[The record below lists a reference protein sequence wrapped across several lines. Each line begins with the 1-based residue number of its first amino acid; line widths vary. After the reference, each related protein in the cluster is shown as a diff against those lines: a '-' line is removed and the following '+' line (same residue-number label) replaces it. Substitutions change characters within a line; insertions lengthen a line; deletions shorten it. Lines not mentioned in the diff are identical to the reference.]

1 MGRAA
6 KGVRVMRVGDDSK
19 VVAFTR
25 AEHDDN
31 AETEKV
37 EQLTEEQA
45 KKAEEEAAIE
55 EANEV
60 VIEADE
66 NEDGEE

>member
-1 MGRAA
+1 
-6 KGVRVMRVGDDSK
+6 MRVNEGAK

-25 AEHDDN
+25 AEHDDE

-45 KKAEEEAAIE
+45 RAAEAEAALE
-55 EANEV
+55 EKNEV
-60 VIEADE
+60 VIEETADD
-66 NEDGEE
+66 EDDE

>member
-1 MGRAA
+1 MGRIA
-6 KGVRVMRVGDDSK
+6 KGVRVMRVNEGAQ

-25 AEHDDN
+25 AEHDES

-45 KKAEEEAAIE
+45 AQAEAEAALE
-55 EANEV
+55 EKNEV
-60 VIEADE
+60 IIDE
-66 NEDGEE
+66 EPDDGDED

>member
-1 MGRAA
+1 MKVNEGAQ
-6 KGVRVMRVGDDSK
+6 

-37 EQLTEEQA
+37 EQLTEEQL
-45 KKAEEEAAIE
+45 KEAEAEAELEEK
-55 EANEV
+55 NEV

-66 NEDGEE
+66 AESDDE

>member
-1 MGRAA
+1 
-6 KGVRVMRVGDDSK
+6 MRVHDDVR

-25 AEHDDN
+25 AEHDDS

-37 EQLTEEQA
+37 EQLTEEQIKAQEEDA
-45 KKAEEEAAIE
+45 KAD

-60 VIEADE
+60 IIEAEPDDE
-66 NEDGEE
+66 E